1 MAAVSLG
8 AVPSLRLSVDHRRRK
23 PRVSDLGSKR
33 DVAFGKVIPGYHATN
48 LKLSQGL
55 GMSAIESLQA
65 CNGFRAQGSHGTC
78 SMYVSCISFGSF
90 VEMLSI

>member
-23 PRVSDLGSKR
+23 PRVSGLGGSKR
-33 DVAFGKVIPGYHATN
+33 DVAFGKVVPGYHAT
-48 LKLSQGL
+48 KLSQGL
-55 GMSAIESLQA
+55 GMSEIESAGLQ
-65 CNGFRAQGSHGTC
+65 GFRAWGSHGTC

-90 VEMLSI
+90 VVMLSI